1 MAAQLAFQKEVVE
14 AADEVVHEVGRGA
27 AVQLEGDAGVGGARA
42 LHGLGDKLHG
52 LGLAGGDVHLTGDGM
67 GGKGDLLLGLVSQS
81 EDGLGVAAQDD
92 ALLGELDAFAVALI
106 QKVPQLVFQ
115 SGQLARERR
124 LGDVQ

>member
-1 MAAQLAFQKEVVE
+1 
-14 AADEVVHEVGRGA
+14 
-27 AVQLEGDAGVGGARA
+27 
-42 LHGLGDKLHG
+42 
-52 LGLAGGDVHLTGDGM
+52 M

-92 ALLGELDAFAVALI
+92 ALLGELDAFAVAQV

>member
-1 MAAQLAFQKEVVE
+1 MCTLPAMEW
-14 AADEVVHEVGRGA
+14 VGR
-27 AVQLEGDAGVGGARA
+27 R
-42 LHGLGDKLHG
+42 
-52 LGLAGGDVHLTGDGM
+52 
-67 GGKGDLLLGLVSQS
+67 DLLLGLVGQS

-92 ALLGELDAFAVALI
+92 ALLGELDALAVALV

>member
-1 MAAQLAFQKEVVE
+1 MCN
-14 AADEVVHEVGRGA
+14 
-27 AVQLEGDAGVGGARA
+27 
-42 LHGLGDKLHG
+42 
-52 LGLAGGDVHLTGDGM
+52 LTGDGM

>member
-1 MAAQLAFQKEVVE
+1 
-14 AADEVVHEVGRGA
+14 
-27 AVQLEGDAGVGGARA
+27 
-42 LHGLGDKLHG
+42 
-52 LGLAGGDVHLTGDGM
+52 M

>member
-1 MAAQLAFQKEVVE
+1 
-14 AADEVVHEVGRGA
+14 
-27 AVQLEGDAGVGGARA
+27 
-42 LHGLGDKLHG
+42 
-52 LGLAGGDVHLTGDGM
+52 M
-67 GGKGDLLLGLVSQS
+67 GGKGDLLLGLASQS

>member
-1 MAAQLAFQKEVVE
+1 
-14 AADEVVHEVGRGA
+14 
-27 AVQLEGDAGVGGARA
+27 
-42 LHGLGDKLHG
+42 
-52 LGLAGGDVHLTGDGM
+52 M

-92 ALLGELDAFAVALI
+92 ALLGELDAFAVALV

-115 SGQLARERR
+115 GGQLARERR